1 MAAEMRLGEV
11 DGSHSL
17 SFSCGDLPVDDAV
30 LAAGHEP
37 NGYFWEG
44 LVEYLDPGLA
54 GRLELDSE
62 AGMFAANGDRAA
74 LEELR
79 LLITP
84 YLDDSERVAA
94 AVEQADGAGFQFDD

>member
-1 MAAEMRLGEV
+1 MAGEMRLGEV

-44 LVEYLDPGLA
+44 VARYVAPELVA
-54 GRLELDSE
+54 QVELDSE
-62 AGMFAANGDRAA
+62 AGMFCAYGGRGV
-74 LEELR
+74 LEDLQR
-79 LLITP
+79 LLRP
-84 YLDDSERVAA
+84 YL
-94 AVEQADGAGFQFDD
+94 ADGRRLATLVRDAEQSGFTFDD